1 MPPSVREA
9 ILAHVTGAAAA
20 AAAANSQV
28 HKLSSML
35 LNVNVCLFVCAF
47 ITCIGDH
54 TVGLSGSKFDIG
66 AALDLE
72 KVKMIVAGPNGPYRG
87 GPQYGT

>member
-1 MPPSVREA
+1 MFVY
-9 ILAHVTGAAAA
+9 
-20 AAAANSQV
+20 
-28 HKLSSML
+28 
-35 LNVNVCLFVCAF
+35 LFVCAF

-54 TVGLSGSKFDIG
+54 TVGLSGFKFDMG

-72 KVKMIVAGPNGPYRG
+72 KVKTIVAGPNGPYRG